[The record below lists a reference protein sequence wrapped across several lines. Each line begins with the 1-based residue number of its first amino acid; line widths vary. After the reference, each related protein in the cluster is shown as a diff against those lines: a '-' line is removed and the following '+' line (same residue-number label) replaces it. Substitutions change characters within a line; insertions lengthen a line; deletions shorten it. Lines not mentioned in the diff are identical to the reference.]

1 MLSIIIPCYN
11 ECSTI
16 SKIIK
21 KINKQN
27 LIDKEIIL
35 IDDFSSDGTRLIIE
49 NELKNEVDQIFFNE
63 INYGKGYCIKKGI
76 KEAKGDIILIQ
87 DADLEYDPSDY
98 IKLISPIEKNIADV
112 VYGSR
117 FVGSA
122 EKRVL
127 YFWHTIGNKLL
138 TILSNIFTN
147 LNLTDME
154 VGYKVFKSDVIKNI
168 DLEEN
173 RFGFEPEITAKISK
187 KKLRIYEV
195 GISYFG
201 RKYIEGKKITW
212 KDGFSAIR
220 CILKYN
226 LLR

>member
-138 TILSNIFTN
+138 TLLSNIFTN